1 MKSVQENVTNPAAPA
16 SPQSATVAVKQ
27 EALET
32 AGTQEALE
40 TAGTQETSSAI
51 KQEALETAGTQD
63 ALETTD
69 TQEALE
75 TAGAQEVPGESIA
88 AQTKPMR
95 GLRVSKSTRS
105 GLLLPVGRVRRML
118 KTSHAN
124 GRVTDSA
131 AVYTTAV
138 MEYMTREVFESISDN
153 RQVNGVSTKKRI
165 TPRELYLVFRADE
178 DMNRLYKDM
187 GMVFPESGVSGV
199 GPEHK
204 KVKRLSQ
211 EPETHTAEGM

>member
-32 AGTQEALE
+32 TGTQEALE
-40 TAGTQETSSAI
+40 TAGTQETPSAI

-95 GLRVSKSTRS
+95 GLRVSKSMRS

-187 GMVFPESGVSGV
+187 GMVFPESGVSVV